1 MVVSDLKGER
11 LIHRTLD
18 GRRVARRKRLP
29 QRRYGR
35 IREMSEG
42 ADGAIRFLTPN
53 RDGRGAPAG
62 NDDRVLRL
70 PRERS
75 ERMNGEPEI
84 IPAPP
89 DYPVPQPEPP
99 VPTPPDYPVPRPGE
113 LPDYPVPEPEEPLPK
128 PDEPWFSI

>member
-29 QRRYGR
+29 RRRYGR
-35 IREMSEG
+35 SGKRPG
-42 ADGAIRFLTPN
+42 GVGGAIRFWPRT
-53 RDGRGAPAG
+53 RGGRGAPAG

-89 DYPVPQPEPP
+89 DSPVPQPEPP
-99 VPTPPDYPVPRPGE
+99 VPTPPDYPVPRPG
-113 LPDYPVPEPEEPLPK
+113 
-128 PDEPWFSI
+128 

>member
-42 ADGAIRFLTPN
+42 ADGAIRFSTPN

-62 NDDRVLRL
+62 KDERVVRP
-70 PRERS
+70 PRKGMEQR
-75 ERMNGEPEI
+75 NGELKIFPGPPVS
-84 IPAPP
+84 PAPHP
-89 DYPVPQPEPP
+89 DPP

>member
-99 VPTPPDYPVPRPGE
+99 VPTPPDYPVP
-113 LPDYPVPEPEEPLPK
+113 EPEEPLPK